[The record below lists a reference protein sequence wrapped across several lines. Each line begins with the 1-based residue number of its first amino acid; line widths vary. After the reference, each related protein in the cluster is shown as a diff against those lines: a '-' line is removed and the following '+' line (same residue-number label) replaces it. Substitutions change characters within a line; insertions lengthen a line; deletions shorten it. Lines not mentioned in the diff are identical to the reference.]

1 MAVSTPYLGGSNV
14 STSLEPLTFL
24 LDPAIERGGHGET
37 AGATTPRSTPRG
49 VRVQEITLSHV
60 LDYFRPLITH
70 IKNRLYTLFS
80 TGIPGVERGS

>member
-1 MAVSTPYLGGSNV
+1 MTVSTPYLGGSNV

-60 LDYFRPLITH
+60 LDYFRSLNHAYKEIDST
-70 IKNRLYTLFS
+70 LYSQLAFQ
-80 TGIPGVERGS
+80 

>member
-1 MAVSTPYLGGSNV
+1 MTVSTPYLGGSNV

-80 TGIPGVERGS
+80 TGIPVEHGS